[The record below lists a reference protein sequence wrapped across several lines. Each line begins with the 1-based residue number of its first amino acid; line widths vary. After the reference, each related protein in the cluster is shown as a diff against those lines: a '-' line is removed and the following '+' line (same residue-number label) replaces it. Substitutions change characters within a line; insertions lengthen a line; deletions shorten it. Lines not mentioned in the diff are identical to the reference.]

1 MLCLDYSNLQG
12 RRNISKLCMIA
23 RGYSFPVYGLWRWM
37 CLMVFSTRESC
48 FNRNIIGWNKISECH
63 TKPMSATFCPCD
75 HDFSQYTLPFAS
87 AIVAYQRELE
97 RVQYTE
103 AIICRCFTKWMF
115 LKFWQNSQDNTCAVI
130 PFFNKV
136 AGPQQQKRDSH
147 AAIFL

>member
-1 MLCLDYSNLQG
+1 
-12 RRNISKLCMIA
+12 
-23 RGYSFPVYGLWRWM
+23 
-37 CLMVFSTRESC
+37 
-48 FNRNIIGWNKISECH
+48 
-63 TKPMSATFCPCD
+63 MSATFCPCD

-130 PFFNKV
+130 PFLIKLQAPSKKKETPTQLFFCKHTFYRRALCNCLGRFIMLGYINVENKINV
-136 AGPQQQKRDSH
+136 TFYS
-147 AAIFL
+147 